1 MAKRRPKARRRPPNR
16 RKSRRKGGNNAVW
29 YAAIGVCTLLVIGA
43 ILGSQML
50 ISKGQVDEATLCH
63 TGGALNVT
71 AVLLDLTDP
80 LSETQQVRLKTIITN
95 EVSSSTT
102 DTMISL
108 GVVSEDPSRW
118 GARFT
123 KCKPETGEN
132 ANALYENPT
141 IISERY
147 AQEFTRPIQATLAAM
162 LTGDSENQSPIME
175 ALQSLASETPD
186 FTTARGQ
193 RKIIIV
199 SDMLQHSDTLSFYR
213 GEGWDYFAEKN
224 GVARLAGNLRNVTIE
239 ILRIPRVG
247 NDIPSNE
254 ISEGFWSRYFDKQ
267 GSRPPS
273 VSSLGDL

>member
-1 MAKRRPKARRRPPNR
+1 MK
-16 RKSRRKGGNNAVW
+16 
-29 YAAIGVCTLLVIGA
+29 
-43 ILGSQML
+43 
-50 ISKGQVDEATLCH
+50 
-63 TGGALNVT
+63 
-71 AVLLDLTDP
+71 
-80 LSETQQVRLKTIITN
+80 
-95 EVSSSTT
+95 
-102 DTMISL
+102 
-108 GVVSEDPSRW
+108 
-118 GARFT
+118 
-123 KCKPETGEN
+123 
-132 ANALYENPT
+132 NPT